1 MRIAPFG
8 KNKTIHDREI
18 IHIIQVSIRRDST
31 VFNVKILN
39 DCATNNEMIA
49 SSPAKLF
56 NINFLDCY
64 FYAIVVKI
72 SSGNEGQKV
81 YNLKFPCLI

>member
-8 KNKTIHDREI
+8 TNKTIHDREI
-18 IHIIQVSIRRDST
+18 IHIMQVSIRRDST
-31 VFNVKILN
+31 DFTVTILN

-49 SSPAKLF
+49 SSLAELF

-64 FYAIVVKI
+64 FYA
-72 SSGNEGQKV
+72 S
-81 YNLKFPCLI
+81 